1 MHITKGNINW
11 CHHFGKDIGL
21 WIEVEGELCDPEIPP
36 QVLYSRETFGHAH
49 TPRGMYKNAD
59 SGAIGNSINLET
71 TQISNNSGRD
81 KLWYFH
87 VMDPIQNEP
96 QLYVLKWANH
106 KTLFHLYN
114 RLQV

>member
-1 MHITKGNINW
+1 MDSVLKWKVNHVTQKL
-11 CHHFGKDIGL
+11 HPKLYALGKPLD
-21 WIEVEGELCDPEIPP
+21 VH
-36 QVLYSRETFGHAH
+36 TFQEA
-49 TPRGMYKNAD
+49 R
-59 SGAIGNSINLET
+59 SGAVGNSINSET

-106 KTLFHLYN
+106 KTLFHLSN
-114 RLQV
+114 RLQI